1 MRTELLATT
10 MQQTLT
16 PEAAAVL
23 TRSIEEARRRRHGQ
37 TTPLH
42 VAANLL
48 SFPSGILRRACA
60 LSHPLLSSSHPLHCR
75 ALDLCFSVALDR
87 LQANAGS
94 GGGSDDDA
102 ADASPPLSNALVAA
116 VKRAQAHQRRGCS
129 DQQQPPLLAV
139 KVELGQLVVSILD
152 DPSVSRVMR
161 EAGFSSPAVKS
172 AIEQSLFSGTN
183 SPATKNAHMS
193 PVLQKQGP
201 ESKNKGEVN
210 LKKVLEIMT
219 RSNKMNPVLVGE
231 SNAVALM
238 KQLLEMIKNEELGM
252 EAPATL
258 RFAQVVSLEK
268 EIGSLERSLIPR
280 KISEF
285 YRDLEPRI
293 RAFPVDGRVG
303 GLILYLGDLKWLVE
317 GVSAEGGSSAQH
329 LQVGRAAVAEMGRL
343 LARLRERN
351 TTRVWAVGTAT
362 CATYLR
368 CQVYHPTME
377 SEWDLQALPVA
388 PPRSPLLAGRGFFPS
403 STPANAPSKFPTLE
417 YSSCFQ
423 RNDLC
428 PLCRE
433 GYHIELARLVS
444 EERTEN
450 SNVNLS
456 QWLQIALPC
465 NNNSKADHLQKQRAV
480 ELLDKW
486 RGKCARLHMSSHATV
501 ITSERILSG
510 SISPPPNGSGRSPKL
525 NSSKIQ
531 VVPVKTDLALGL
543 SYEKSTNDSSI
554 QHCPSISDAPDSQ
567 KRLLQGLTAAVS
579 WQPEAAS
586 AIATALT
593 KKSELCN
600 GKLRLEADS
609 WLLFSGP
616 DKVGKRKMASAL
628 SELMFDDPPV
638 TIHLS
643 SPSADGDEAEPGT
656 NFLGT
661 TVLDRI
667 AEAVSRNPLSVI
679 VLDEI
684 DRASHLAQEAIKS
697 AIQRGRFLDSHGGEV
712 NLETGS
718 ILFILILDWRH
729 DHLKDFEDCQ
739 LQSEDKLLDSA
750 NSEWQ
755 LELSFC
761 EKKGKRNADHRLSEE
776 EEQPKKQKK
785 PSLDLNLAVSVDDS
799 SEEGS
804 WNTSDLTVEQEH
816 KHRQQLAIRCPTPSH
831 ASQLIDMVDATVVFK
846 PVEFGSLR
854 DRVTRSISSKITKI
868 MGDQQTLQID
878 EEALDRIVGGV
889 WQSGAT
895 NLFEEWTERVLVPG
909 INQLRK
915 NSDANG
921 RSIVRLSSTKT
932 DNQSSQNGSCA
943 RNCFP
948 KSISIAIN
956 GT

>member
-1 MRTELLATT
+1 MRTEVLAMT

-87 LQANAGS
+87 LQANAGA

-183 SPATKNAHMS
+183 SPSTKNAHMS
-193 PVLQKQGP
+193 PVLQNQGP
-201 ESKNKGEVN
+201 ESKNKSEVN

-238 KQLLEMIKNEELGM
+238 KQLLEMIRNEELGM

-280 KISEF
+280 KISEL
-285 YRDLEPRI
+285 YRDLEPGI

-303 GLILYLGDLKWLVE
+303 GLILDLGDLKWLVE

-329 LQVGRAAVAEMGRL
+329 LQSGRAAVAEMGRL

-388 PPRSPLLAGRGFFPS
+388 PSRSPLLTGRGFFPS
-403 STPANAPSKFPTLE
+403 STPANARSMFPTLQ

-423 RNDLC
+423 RTDLC

-433 GYHIELARLVS
+433 GYHIELAKLVS

-465 NNNSKADHLQKQRAV
+465 NNNSKADHLQKQKAE
-480 ELLDKW
+480 ELLETW
-486 RGKCARLHMSSHATV
+486 RGKCARLHMSSRATV

-510 SISPPPNGSGRSPKL
+510 SISPPPNDSGRSLKL
-525 NSSKIQ
+525 NSSKHQ

-543 SYEKSTNDSSI
+543 SYQKSTTDSPI
-554 QHCPSISDAPDSQ
+554 QHCRSISDDAPDSRD
-567 KRLLQGLTAAVS
+567 RLLQGLTAAVS

-593 KKSELCN
+593 KKSKLCN
-600 GKLRLEADS
+600 GKLILEAGS

-616 DKVGKRKMASAL
+616 DNVGKRKMASAL

-656 NFLGT
+656 NFQGT

-667 AEAVSRNPLSVI
+667 AEAVGRNPFSVI

-684 DRASHLAQEAIKS
+684 DRGSHLAQEAIKS
-697 AIQRGRFLDSHGGEV
+697 AIQRGRFHDSHGGEV

-739 LQSEDKLLDSA
+739 LQSEDKLLDSD

-761 EKKGKRNADHRLSEE
+761 EKKGKRNADRFS
-776 EEQPKKQKK
+776 EEQPQKQKK
-785 PSLDLNLAVSVDDS
+785 PSLDLNLAASVDES

-804 WNTSDLTVEQEH
+804 WNNSDLTVEQEH
-816 KHRQQLAIRCPTPSH
+816 KQQQQLATGGPTPSH
-831 ASQLIDMVDATVVFK
+831 ASQLIDMVDAAVVFK

-854 DRVTRSISSKITKI
+854 DTVTRSISSKITKI

-895 NLFEEWTERVLVPG
+895 NLFEEWTDRVLVPS
-909 INQLRK
+909 INQLSK
-915 NSDANG
+915 NSDVNG
-921 RSIVRLSSTKT
+921 RSIVRLSSTKN

-948 KSISIAIN
+948 NSISIAID